1 MGVAEIFS
9 LELPP
14 ETPAGASAS
23 SSTAGGDELDTGG
36 EMGISGVDFTRRSEA
51 SSSSWTTWVA
61 SFLGLDGHSRAQWP
75 VLPHRRH

>member
-23 SSTAGGDELDTGG
+23 PSTAGGDELDTGG

-51 SSSSWTTWVA
+51 SSSS
-61 SFLGLDGHSRAQWP
+61 
-75 VLPHRRH
+75 